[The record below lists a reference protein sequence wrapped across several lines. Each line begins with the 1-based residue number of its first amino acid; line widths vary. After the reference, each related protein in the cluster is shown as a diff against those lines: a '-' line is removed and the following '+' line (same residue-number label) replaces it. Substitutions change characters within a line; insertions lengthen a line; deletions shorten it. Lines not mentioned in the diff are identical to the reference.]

1 MIEPR
6 CSKCTRGWEIPEE
19 KDMETKSRRHRRDI
33 QRARLELPNFYLL
46 LLCLSSLEVPF
57 TLSER
62 FVIASLIVRA
72 DGLGRRDR
80 DKMLSLHREKPT
92 GTCHAIC
99 WPEFDFAFSLQFFMY
114 PVRFWIRSSELLAR
128 FVNQAWMDRNY
139 ELNSMGAPHSHKQK
153 SCVLFKSV
161 GEIPWFAIGTLVS
174 TRRLLSKYWLDS
186 VLTKFSRYCAN
197 AVWKKLF
204 LAALFDNYTYR
215 HARFGRPTV

>member
-114 PVRFWIRSSELLAR
+114 PVRFWIRSSGIAGSIRESGMNGPKLWTQFNGSTPFAQTKELCP
-128 FVNQAWMDRNY
+128 F
-139 ELNSMGAPHSHKQK
+139 
-153 SCVLFKSV
+153 
-161 GEIPWFAIGTLVS
+161 
-174 TRRLLSKYWLDS
+174 
-186 VLTKFSRYCAN
+186 
-197 AVWKKLF
+197 
-204 LAALFDNYTYR
+204 
-215 HARFGRPTV
+215 